1 MLSDKMLV
9 QYKVYSHI
17 VELDQDIYGSDTP
30 DDTAVARLQSCK
42 LLWKDFLC
50 QSMHYKK
57 NN

>member
-1 MLSDKMLV
+1 MDVWIFYAIFVMLSDKMLV

-42 LLWKDFLC
+42 LL
-50 QSMHYKK
+50 
-57 NN
+57 